1 MHCGRHARVGKAR
14 FLAVAVWTY
23 IGVIPVI
30 AAGEHPLLGYV
41 DPRVVH
47 LPTVDANDLRFTRLS
62 TAQGL
67 SQSRVSQIV
76 EDDQGFMWFG
86 TQYGLNRYDGCNF
99 KIFVNDS
106 KNPNS
111 LGGVFVDSLFKDRHG
126 MLWIGCSEFLNRLDP
141 VTESFRRYQIPDVNH
156 VSEDGAGRLWL
167 STGQGLFSLD
177 RRAAASSIIFM
188 TPRKAVA

>member
-1 MHCGRHARVGKAR
+1 MHCGRHARVRKAR

-30 AAGEHPLLGYV
+30 AAGEHPLLGHV

-47 LPTVDANDLRFTRLS
+47 LPTVDANDLRFNRLS
-62 TAQGL
+62 TAHGL
-67 SQSRVSQIV
+67 SQTRVSQIV

-86 TQYGLNRYDGCNF
+86 TQYGLNRYDGYNF
-99 KIFVNDS
+99 KIFVNDP

-111 LGGVFVDSLFKDRHG
+111 LSGAFVDSLFKARNG

-141 VTESFRRYQIPDVNH
+141 VTESFKRYPIPDVIT
-156 VSEDGAGRLWL
+156 SARTGRAGCGCQRGKGY
-167 STGQGLFSLD
+167 S
-177 RRAAASSIIFM
+177 A
-188 TPRKAVA
+188 